1 MMANFSF
8 ARFSARLL
16 GFSNPSASRALSTI
30 LGIETSCDDTGA
42 AVVNNQRIIL
52 GESLVSQTPTSVKM
66 GGVVPPV
73 AQKLHVENIGKTVS
87 TAMEKSGISWDNLD
101 AIAVTVKPG
110 MALSLKIGV
119 VHAKQLAVR
128 HNLPIIP
135 IHHMEAHALTAMLT
149 DESLTLPFLAL
160 LVSGGHSLLALA
172 RDIDEF
178 LVLGISLDMSP
189 GDCLDKVARRLHL
202 ASLNDGIYS
211 QIPGGMAIE
220 LMARNSCGSRAFPIP
235 TPRSV
240 ARDCDFSFSGIRSA
254 ADRLIA
260 RLEEDQVNGVLPV
273 DVIASICAS
282 CQNAVTRLC
291 CRRVQRAIE
300 YCALNSL
307 LPSSIRIPQTAWP
320 TPPLPTSIDP
330 SAPAL
335 VVSGGVA
342 SNLFIRNELTKVAA
356 HYGMRLVAPPPRL
369 CTDNGVMVAWN
380 GALLHSRG
388 KRIEYDPSVIDFSP
402 RAPLGKDIRAL
413 VAKANIQIKPL
424 QVARSQSLGDVNF

>member
-1 MMANFSF
+1 MLANFSF
-8 ARFSARLL
+8 SWLSVRLF
-16 GFSNPSASRALSTI
+16 GFPNPVASRPLSTI

-42 AVVNNQRIIL
+42 AVVNNKRMVL
-52 GESLVSQTPTSVKM
+52 GESLASQTPTSIKM
-66 GGVVPPV
+66 GGVVPPI
-73 AQKLHVENIGKTVS
+73 AQKLHVENIEETVS
-87 TAMEKSGISWDNLD
+87 TAMKKSSISWDNLD

-119 VHAKQLAVR
+119 VYAKQLAVK

-149 DESLTLPFLAL
+149 DERYKCVKLTCFLSLTLPFLAL
-160 LVSGGHSLLALA
+160 LVSGGHSLLTLA

-178 LVLGISLDMSP
+178 LLLGTSLDMSP
-189 GDCLDKVARRLHL
+189 GDCLDKIARRLHL
-202 ASLNDGIYS
+202 ASLNNAMYS

-220 LMARNSCGSRAFPIP
+220 MMARTSYRPEIYPMP

-260 RLEEDQVNGVLPV
+260 RLEKEHADGVLPI

-282 CQNAVTRLC
+282 CQTAVTRLF
-291 CRRVQRAIE
+291 CRRAQRAIE
-300 YCALNSL
+300 YCVLNSL
-307 LPSSIRIPQTAWP
+307 LPSSVQIPQTSWP
-320 TPPLPTSIDP
+320 TPSPPTNVDP

-369 CTDNGVMVAWN
+369 CTDNGVMVAW
-380 GALLHSRG
+380 
-388 KRIEYDPSVIDFSP
+388 
-402 RAPLGKDIRAL
+402 
-413 VAKANIQIKPL
+413 
-424 QVARSQSLGDVNF
+424 